1 MISLRCSQKK
11 DIYCKFLCSS
21 SAHIWKFPSAATS
34 LWFERNFSWIQERNT
49 IFFGTFQHWGGM
61 FFYYYYRTHQN
72 IREWSNTRGMH
83 ILRYYF
89 WAIHPPPPPTGFS
102 FSPQEELLGWDSNS
116 TSGMLHSSRSAGVIK
131 WAGRKPRLRWLC
143 ADRTSMR
150 PFLLAVLRLNN
161 AFLSALTTV
170 VIKAKTNFYRRTR
183 VVLGREFVY
192 FRDKGF
198 SGLFLSGGFLF
209 VTRIRCRGWKFM

>member
-1 MISLRCSQKK
+1 MLLQRAHLKISERGYLTLIRAKFFMNTRAKHHFLRY
-11 DIYCKFLCSS
+11 IPTL
-21 SAHIWKFPSAATS
+21 
-34 LWFERNFSWIQERNT
+34 
-49 IFFGTFQHWGGM
+49 GGGM